1 MNFDKR
7 WKTPGAIA
15 IASVAFGAIWLAR
28 GRADEPGGKEKIK
41 ADQSEVGATYRV
53 PYRLTE
59 TNHALVRMRI
69 DGKGPF
75 NMLVDTGAPALFL
88 GTEAA
93 AKIGLKPSRN
103 DFWTKV
109 GRLEFEGGPTLD
121 GMKGRIEDIYQLV
134 GMNALGL
141 AGAKIDGV
149 LGFTVLARFRIEYDL
164 TKDRMIWTRLDF
176 NPEEPFVPPNHR
188 KEDAPAEVRAMDMFG
203 SLAKIAGAIVGKQ
216 PEDRVEIRGRLGIEF
231 APAEKEKVNDKAQGV
246 RVAAVLADTPAAQAG
261 MKPGDAI
268 LKINDR
274 QVGDLLSL
282 RLAAALVKSGDRVAL
297 LVRRGTETLNLTLNA
312 DSGL

>member
-7 WKTPGAIA
+7 WKTLGAIA
-15 IASVAFGAIWLAR
+15 IASAALGAIWLAR
-28 GRADEPGGKEKIK
+28 GTADEPDEKAKRK
-41 ADQSEVGATYRV
+41 ADKSDVGTSYRV

-69 DGKGPF
+69 NGKGPF

-88 GTEAA
+88 GTETA
-93 AKIGLKPSRN
+93 AKVGLKPSKD
-103 DFWTKV
+103 DFWTKI
-109 GRLEFEGGPTLD
+109 GRLDFEGGPKLE

-149 LGFTVLARFRIEYDL
+149 LGYTVLARFRIEYDL
-164 TKDRMIWTRLDF
+164 TKDRMTWTRLDF

-203 SLAKIAGAIVGKQ
+203 SLAKIAGAVVGKQ
-216 PEDRVEIRGRLGIEF
+216 PEDRIEIRGRLGFEF
-231 APAEKEKVNDKAQGV
+231 APIEKEKVNDKADGV
-246 RVAAVLADTPAAQAG
+246 RVAAVLPDTPAAKAE
-261 MKPGDAI
+261 MKPGDSI
-268 LKINDR
+268 VKINDR
-274 QVGDLLSL
+274 EVGDLLSL
-282 RLAAALVKSGDRVAL
+282 RLAAALVKSGDRVIL
-297 LVRRGTETLNLTLNA
+297 RVRRGNQTLDLTLEA